1 MIIVYIAKERELTF
15 SLSFLSLLCQMLGRV
30 AEDVESVPWIT
41 SSLIRFGVDSVTFS
55 HLASP
60 GQPQR
65 NVLPALQT
73 TSVTNRFL
81 PLLNQL

>member
-1 MIIVYIAKERELTF
+1 
-15 SLSFLSLLCQMLGRV
+15 MLGRV
-30 AEDVESVPWIT
+30 AKDVESIPWIT
-41 SSLIRFGVDSVTFS
+41 SSFIGFGVDSATFS
-55 HLASP
+55 HLVSP